1 MDKYITEYLR
11 LSQDDDNAGESN
23 SITSQRQIIE
33 NYIGAVPEFSG
44 LPVKEFID
52 DGYSG
57 TNFERPGVKQ
67 LLKAVRKG
75 EVSCIIVKDFS
86 RFGRQYLEVSKFIEQ
101 IFPYLGVRFIAVN
114 DHYDSN
120 NHKGTTADIDV
131 PVRNMINAMYSK
143 DTSKKV
149 KSAKRTQMQNGV
161 FSNAFAPFGYMKD
174 ETDKH
179 RLLIDEPAAEIVRR
193 IFTLAAK
200 SRSAFQIA
208 DRLNAEGIITPAL
221 YKKRNGSKLAVND
234 KVRAL
239 WTNGMV
245 SRILRDERYTGMFIG
260 GQHETTQIGS
270 GKKRPTPQEKWI
282 RIPGAL
288 PAIITPELFNSLA
301 ANRQKFMGNTKPNT
315 GRMLYK
321 KVRCGYCGHVMKYI
335 GDAPKPY
342 YLCDTA
348 RYTKQYGCRRERF
361 REQQIIE
368 AVKTAVQLQ
377 LAVMLDKEKLCRNG
391 ENELA
396 QGIKTAQAANLRL
409 DNEIGQQ
416 QAFKRRLYERYKGG
430 GIDKT
435 TFIRECE
442 KIERNVNI
450 KTTERSELLAQN
462 EKQTDTLNSAHKF
475 LGSFSKYQY
484 CIEPAGEMVN
494 ELVEAVYIYNADRI
508 EARLSF
514 RMNWFSLLLTSAGPV
529 GPVSP
534 PPPPGG
540 PVGPVGT
547 FVYAQR

>member
-131 PVRNMINAMYSK
+131 PIRNMINAMYSK

-179 RLLIDEPAAEIVRR
+179 RLLIDEPAAEIIRR
-193 IFTLAAK
+193 IFALAAEK
-200 SRSAFQIA
+200 YSAFQIA
-208 DRLNAEGIITPAL
+208 DRLNADGIITPAL
-221 YKKRNGSKLAVND
+221 YKKQNGSKLAVND
-234 KVRAL
+234 TARAL

-245 SRILRDERYTGMFIG
+245 SRILRDERYTGLFIG

-270 GKKRPTPQEKWI
+270 GKKRHTPQEKWI

-301 ANRQKFMGNTKPNT
+301 ANRQKFKGSTKPNT
-315 GRMLYK
+315 DRILYK
-321 KVRCGYCGHVMKYI
+321 KVRCGYCGHVMQYI

-348 RYTKQYGCRRERF
+348 RYTKQHGCGRDRF
-361 REQQIIE
+361 REQQIID
-368 AVKTAVQLQ
+368 AVKTAVGSQI
-377 LAVMLDKEKLCRNG
+377 AVMFDMEKLCCDG
-391 ENELA
+391 KKELS
-396 QGIKTAQAANLRL
+396 QGIRAEQVAAERL
-409 DNEIGQQ
+409 DNEIGRL
-416 QAFKRRLYERYKGG
+416 QAFKRQLYERYKGG
-430 GIDKT
+430 SIDKT
-435 TFIRECE
+435 TFMCERETVE
-442 KIERNVNI
+442 RDVNSKIAERNA
-450 KTTERSELLAQN
+450 LLAGNDEQSN
-462 EKQTDTLNSAHKF
+462 TLNSAHEF
-475 LGSFSKYQY
+475 FGSFLKYQSG
-484 CIEPAGEMVN
+484 IEPTSEMVN
-494 ELVEAVYIYNADRI
+494 ELVEAVYINDADRI
-508 EARLSF
+508 EVRFSF
-514 RMNWFSLLLTSAGPV
+514 RDELEQIIKTLEGKI
-529 GPVSP
+529 
-534 PPPPGG
+534 
-540 PVGPVGT
+540 
-547 FVYAQR
+547 